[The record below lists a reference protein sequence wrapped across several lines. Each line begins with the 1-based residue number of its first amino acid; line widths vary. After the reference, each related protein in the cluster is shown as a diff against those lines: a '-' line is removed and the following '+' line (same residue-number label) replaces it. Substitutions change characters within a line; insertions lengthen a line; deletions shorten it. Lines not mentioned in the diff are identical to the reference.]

1 MRHTLLALCL
11 SSIAATGAHA
21 HAQQSWTA
29 APSGTSAELRGLS
42 VVTASVA
49 WASGARGTVLRTTD
63 GARWQAI
70 SVPGADKLDFR
81 DIHAVDANTALV
93 MSAGPGAASSI
104 WRTIDGGA
112 AWRQVALNGYPG
124 GFWDSMAFWDSNNGI
139 VFGDPVQGKFQV
151 YVTADGGANWRE
163 VQASGLEAQKDEGA
177 FAASGTAVTVSG
189 ERDAWIA
196 TGGAEKA
203 RVLRSSDRGATWR
216 AASLPIPAA
225 APGKGIFSVG
235 FHDAN
240 NGMAVGGDYKQPL
253 LASVNGARTE
263 NGGTSWTPAAVLPTG
278 YMSVV
283 LPVPG
288 APRAFVAGGLAGSG
302 YSTDGGKTWTVLDR
316 TAINTVG
323 FASPAIGWAVGP
335 KGLLMKY
342 SGPALDK
349 P

>member
-1 MRHTLLALCL
+1 MRQSLLALCML
-11 SSIAATGAHA
+11 PVVATNAY
-21 HAQQSWTA
+21 AQQPWTPA
-29 APSGTSAELRGLS
+29 DSGTTAELRGLS
-42 VVTASVA
+42 VVSASVA
-49 WASGARGTVLRTTD
+49 WASGTRGTVLRTTD
-63 GARWQAI
+63 GVRWQAI
-70 SVPGADKLDFR
+70 SVADAEKLDFR
-81 DIHAVDANTALV
+81 DIHAVNASTALV
-93 MSAGPGAASSI
+93 MSAGPGAASGI
-104 WRTIDGGA
+104 WRTSDGGA
-112 AWRQVALNGYPG
+112 TWRHVALNRYPE
-124 GFWDSMAFWDSNNGI
+124 GFWDSMAFWDADHGI

-151 YVTADGGANWRE
+151 YVTADGGLNWRE

-196 TGGAEKA
+196 TGGAQAA
-203 RVLRSSDRGATWR
+203 RVLRSSDRGMTWR

-253 LASVNGARTE
+253 LGYVNGARTE
-263 NGGTSWTPAAVLPTG
+263 DGGASWTAASVLPAG

-288 APRAFVAGGLAGSG
+288 AARAFIAGGLAGSG

-316 TAINTVG
+316 TPVNTLG
-323 FASPAIGWAVGP
+323 FAGPAIGWAVGP

-342 SGPALDK
+342 TGPALSQ